1 MESTR
6 QTLYTRFHCNE
17 MVTVAKIVFKDF
29 MKLAQVGGILTNYPR
44 QSQIM

>member
-17 MVTVAKIVFKDF
+17 IVFKNF